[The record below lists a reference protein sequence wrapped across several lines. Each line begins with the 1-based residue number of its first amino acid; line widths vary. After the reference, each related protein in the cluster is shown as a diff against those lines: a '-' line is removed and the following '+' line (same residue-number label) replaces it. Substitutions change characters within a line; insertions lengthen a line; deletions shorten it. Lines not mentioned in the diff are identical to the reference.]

1 MQSSIG
7 LGRLVVFEGPDG
19 VGKSTLSEKLANE
32 LRNSGVSCEHFSFPG
47 RDEGTLGKLVYEVHH
62 NPASHSVSNIVEAS
76 QQLLHIA
83 AHIDSIETRIEPAL
97 REGRW
102 VILDRF
108 WWSTWV
114 YGKQGAVDEKIL
126 EAMIEVER
134 LRWADIRPDVVF
146 LIERNSGAVRAD
158 TPSTTL
164 ASLYRELFEIEKT
177 KYSTHL
183 LRNDGPVEEAL
194 NLIHVALRNLVEST

>member
-76 QQLLHIA
+76 RQLLHIA
-83 AHIDSIETRIEPAL
+83 AHIDSIEARIEPAL

-114 YGKQGAVDEKIL
+114 YGKQGSVDEKIL

-146 LIERNSGAVRAD
+146 LIERNSGAVSAD

-164 ASLYRELFEIEKT
+164 ASLYRELFEMEKT
-177 KYSTHL
+177 KYSTRL
-183 LRNDGPVEEAL
+183 LRNDGSVEEAF
-194 NLIHVALRNLVEST
+194 NQIRVALRNLVAST